1 MNYFMKPFLSIII
14 PAYNVEKYLLECL
27 DSVLKQDNE
36 QIEILI
42 IDDGSEDSTFKIAEQ
57 YSTENSQVFCFA
69 KENGGPSAAR
79 NFALERARGDYIL
92 FLDSDDQL
100 ADGAVSSIFE
110 RLNETSPDVL
120 IGRYCSFYDSSTD
133 AFPCEYQLNREIIR
147 KYRGEKLLEYLV
159 QDKTYDW
166 YSWLYVI
173 KADLIRN
180 HDLYFEQ
187 GVDFAEDARLVPK
200 ILLVAKSI
208 DYLDKPFYLYRRNR
222 IGSITATFSK
232 KYFQGKLDYLSFLQ
246 RFCEENR
253 ITEAVRIKLFANM
266 ANMYVSTLFD
276 AWYFPAEERNA
287 YLNELRPYRF
297 ILKHSVRKY
306 HHLLFVCSL
315 LIGMKLTSFI
325 LYLRAASIRE
335 RIQAE

>member
-1 MNYFMKPFLSIII
+1 MSLKLSIII
-14 PAYNVEKYLLECL
+14 PAYNVEKYLPNCL
-27 DSVLKQDNE
+27 DSVLKQDNGN
-36 QIEILI
+36 IEFI
-42 IDDGSEDSTFKIAEQ
+42 IVDDGSRDSTPNVAKQ
-57 YSTENSQVFCFA
+57 YSAKYEQVRYFR

-79 NFALERARGDYIL
+79 NFAIERARGDYIL

-100 ADGAVSSIFE
+100 ADDAVSSIFE
-110 RLNETSPDVL
+110 RLNETGPDVL

-133 AFPCEYQLNREIIR
+133 AFPCEYQLDREIIR

-173 KADLIRN
+173 KADLIQK
-180 HDLYFEQ
+180 HDLYFEE

-200 ILLVAKSI
+200 ILLVAKNI

-253 ITEAVRIKLFANM
+253 ITEAVRTKLFANM

-287 YLNELRPYRF
+287 YLNELRPYKF

-306 HHLLFVCSL
+306 HHLLFVCSSL
-315 LIGMKLTSFI
+315 VGMKLISFI

-335 RIQAE
+335 RIQTK